1 MSGVVDRTIEQI
13 LRTLDRIVDN
23 PDELEQWTMSIE
35 TAAKC
40 MSDDQ
45 HGKIEFRYFPQEKIM
60 KFFVEDPRSRDSL
73 VKSVK
78 IHLPIIPDSLQGF
91 FSVFKYNL
99 KNIKFDTP

>member
-1 MSGVVDRTIEQI
+1 VSWVGDRTIEQI

-35 TAAKC
+35 TAAKS
-40 MSDDQ
+40 MSHDPE
-45 HGKIEFRYFPQEKIM
+45 GKIEFKYFPQEKIM
-60 KFFVEDPRSRDSL
+60 KFFVEDPGARDSL

-78 IHLPIIPDSLQGF
+78 IHLPLIPDSLQGF

-99 KNIKFDTP
+99 KNVKFDI